1 MELIWMILI
10 LLTAIVC
17 AVVFGKTETKKSL
30 EELETRAIQFG
41 EECYI
46 QGMIPIQKVK
56 QFAQFYLVQESNG
69 RVSWEESVQRIEKRL
84 EEIQK

>member
-1 MELIWMILI
+1 MEMIWVILI
-10 LLTAIVC
+10 LFAAFIC

-56 QFAQFYLVQESNG
+56 QFAQFYLVQESDG
-69 RVSWEESVQRIEKRL
+69 RVDWAESAERIEKRL
-84 EEIQK
+84 KEIQK